1 MSIDTL
7 VLTKGVPDFREGQ
20 VSFDEDGHL
29 ERGKTPTVM
38 NPNDRHALRA
48 ALQTKVRNG
57 GTVSL
62 MSMGPP
68 GYAEILQEGM
78 RDVYA
83 DELYLLSDREMGAA
97 DTWATAMTVSTGIEH
112 LVSTGIEHLETPPDL
127 LFAGFKTADGETG
140 HTGPQTEWCLNVNDE
155 LPDYP
160 LITHVVAIDI
170 DEDEGV
176 VRTKRLVEGD
186 VSEIETVEAEL
197 PAFVVA
203 DPEFEPTYRKADHR
217 LRHKELRRET
227 EARAAE
233 FGEYLD
239 DDADE
244 EPTETRERA
253 AEFGEYLDDGTDR
266 ELTDW
271 DRFHMWNHEYLNLD
285 PDYIGLDGSPTIVAG
300 VDPIPKAPSE
310 REATVVDPDDEGGM
324 EDVFEEM
331 KAFAGG
337 D

>member
-1 MSIDTL
+1 MTIDTL

-38 NPNDRHALRA
+38 NPNDKQALRA

-57 GTVSL
+57 GSVSL

-78 RDVYA
+78 ADVYA

-97 DTWATAMTVSTGIEH
+97 DTWATAMTVATGIQ
-112 LVSTGIEHLETPPDL
+112 HLEAPPDL
-127 LFAGFKTADGETG
+127 VFAGFKTADGETG
-140 HTGPQTEWCLNVNDE
+140 HTGPQTEWCLGIHED

-160 LITHVVAIDI
+160 LITHVVAMDI
-170 DEDEGV
+170 DEDDGI

-186 VSEIETVEAEL
+186 VSEIETVETEL
-197 PAFVVA
+197 PAFIVA

-217 LRHKELRRET
+217 LRHKDFRART
-227 EARAAE
+227 EARAEE

-239 DDADE
+239 DDSDK
-244 EPTETRERA
+244 
-253 AEFGEYLDDGTDR
+253 
-266 ELTDW
+266 ELTEYD
-271 DRFHMWNHEYLNLD
+271 DFHMWNHEYLNLD
-285 PDYIGLDGSPTIVAG
+285 PDFIGLDGSPTIVAG

-310 REATVVDPDDEGGM
+310 REATVVEPDDDAGM
-324 EDVFEEM
+324 EEIYEEM
-331 KAFAGG
+331 AAYAGG

>member
-1 MSIDTL
+1 MRSV

-38 NPNDRHALRA
+38 NPNDKHALRA
-48 ALQTKVRNG
+48 ALQTKVRHG

-78 RDVYA
+78 EDVYA
-83 DELYLLSDREMGAA
+83 DDLYLLSDREMGAA
-97 DTWATAMTVSTGIEH
+97 DTWATAMTVSAGIEH
-112 LVSTGIEHLETPPDL
+112 MDETPDL
-127 LFAGFKTADGETG
+127 IFAGFKTADGETG
-140 HTGPQTEWCLNVNDE
+140 HTGPQTEWCLNRNDA

-160 LITHVVAIDI
+160 LITHVIALDI

-176 VRTKRLVEGD
+176 VRAKRLVEGD
-186 VSEIETVEAEL
+186 ISEIETVEADL

-203 DPEFEPTYRKADHR
+203 DPEFEPTYRRADHR
-217 LRHKELRRET
+217 LRHKDF
-227 EARAAE
+227 RAQ
-233 FGEYLD
+233 
-239 DDADE
+239 
-244 EPTETRERA
+244 TRERA
-253 AEFGEYLDDGTDR
+253 AEFAEYVDDETEADP
-266 ELTDW
+266 TDW
-271 DRFHMWNHEYLNLD
+271 EDFQVWNHEELNLD

-310 REATVVDPDDEGGM
+310 REATTVEPDDAAGM
-324 EDVFEEM
+324 ETVFEEIEPY
-331 KAFAGG
+331 AAG

>member
-1 MSIDTL
+1 MHSV

-38 NPNDRHALRA
+38 NPNDKHALRA

-68 GYAEILQEGM
+68 GYMEVLQEGM

-83 DELYLLSDREMGAA
+83 DDLYLLSDREMGAA
-97 DTWATAMTVSTGIEH
+97 DTWATAMTAATGIQK
-112 LVSTGIEHLETPPDL
+112 LDDPPDL
-127 LFAGFKTADGETG
+127 VFAGFKTADGETG
-140 HTGPQTEWCLNVNDE
+140 HTGPQTQWCLDM
-155 LPDYP
+155 P
-160 LITHVVAIDI
+160 LVTHVISLDI

-176 VRTKRLVEGD
+176 LRAKRLVEGD
-186 VSEIETVEAEL
+186 VEEIETVEASL

-203 DPEFEPTYRKADHR
+203 DPEFEPTYRRADHR
-217 LRHKELRRET
+217 LKHKDLRET
-227 EARAAE
+227 TQDRAAE
-233 FGEYLD
+233 FGEYID
-239 DDADE
+239 DDS
-244 EPTETRERA
+244 
-253 AEFGEYLDDGTDR
+253 DR
-266 ELTDW
+266 DATDW
-271 DRFHMWNHEYLNLD
+271 DHFSMWNHEALNLD
-285 PDYIGLDGSPTIVAG
+285 PDYIGLDGSPTIVSG

-310 REATVVDPDDEGGM
+310 REATMVEPDDDAAMEEVVDELAPY
-324 EDVFEEM
+324 
-331 KAFAGG
+331 AAG